1 MRRTDMPQDD
11 KLHDLRCSPEVEDLL
26 GKLEAYELPL
36 NTRYLLFRY
45 YEQRS
50 EY

>member
-26 GKLEAYELPL
+26 DKLEVYELPL
-36 NTRYLLFRY
+36 TTRYLLFRY
-45 YEQRS
+45 YEQR
-50 EY
+50 